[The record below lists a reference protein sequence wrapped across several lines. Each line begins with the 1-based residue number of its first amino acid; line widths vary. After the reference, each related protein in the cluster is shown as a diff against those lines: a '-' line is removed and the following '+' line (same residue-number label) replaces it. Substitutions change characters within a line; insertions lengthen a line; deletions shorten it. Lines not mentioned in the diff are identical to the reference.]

1 MKNTELTDLERTQK
15 NRLNKIHKLKNE
27 NRTLSSR
34 RKYLVFEVKRSQ
46 NIYLTSCCEAI
57 ITGREF
63 KGLRDS
69 SLRMINSDIEKL
81 IKISEK
87 IGRNGLKIERLRLMI
102 KQSGV

>member
-1 MKNTELTDLERTQK
+1 MKNTELTDLERIKK
-15 NRLNKIHKLKNE
+15 NRLNKIRNLKNE
-27 NRTLSSR
+27 NRTLASR
-34 RKYLVFEVKRSQ
+34 RKYLVFEVNRSQ

-57 ITGREF
+57 ITGKEF